1 MDFSLMMETEK
12 KPRKL
17 KLGEAPYTYARIAA
31 MRSKLIK
38 KDEYNR
44 LMKMK
49 LNDILRFLQ
58 ETEYR
63 KEIDEMAV
71 SYSGIELVELA
82 LNKNLVKTFLKLKR
96 IAEYE
101 DVRLVMAE
109 YMNRRDVWNIKTIL
123 RGKSIN
129 EKEDKIRDL
138 LIPIGELDQKFFDE
152 LLKKESV
159 EDVIRSLKLLTKEQA
174 KEAVEFF
181 SERKSLFVIEN
192 TLDNLYYSKSIEF
205 SRQMPKQ
212 GAFFRN
218 FIENE
223 IDVLNIR
230 TILKLKKEGM
240 QKKDIEKF
248 IFYSGARLKKHD
260 LLRLARAEDI
270 DSMMSML
277 NKMGYEKILK
287 DVYDKSKKDITK
299 VELRLN
305 RYLLDRVILL
315 LHQHPLSIDVI
326 LGYMFAKEIEIRNLR
341 TLIKGRQLGLK
352 DEFIENELVVGGK
365 MEIAVIGTPE
375 F

>member
-96 IAEYE
+96 IAEYG
-101 DVRLVMAE
+101 DLRLVMAE

-270 DSMMSML
+270 DSMMGML

-352 DEFIENELVVGGK
+352 DEFIENELVVGG
-365 MEIAVIGTPE
+365 
-375 F
+375 